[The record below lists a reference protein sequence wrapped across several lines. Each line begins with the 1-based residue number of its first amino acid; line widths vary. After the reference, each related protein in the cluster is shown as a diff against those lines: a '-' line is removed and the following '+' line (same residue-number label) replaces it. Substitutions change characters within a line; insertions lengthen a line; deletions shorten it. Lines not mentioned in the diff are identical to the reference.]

1 MAGYSS
7 TWSIAF
13 ASSGRVTEIFV
24 LRDGHWTNP
33 GWHTDTEKKRL
44 LHYLVT
50 FSPEIRCW

>member
-1 MAGYSS
+1 MASYSN
-7 TWSIAF
+7 TWSIAS